1 MSKSLYL
8 TILTKCLDVVMFLVL
23 YLLYIVT
30 SDFFFFGLSPILY
43 DITNRDAVVMF
54 PVKVVH

>member
-1 MSKSLYL
+1 MYKSLYL
-8 TILTKCLDVVMFLVL
+8 TINQMFRCSHVLVL

>member
-1 MSKSLYL
+1 
-8 TILTKCLDVVMFLVL
+8 MFLVL